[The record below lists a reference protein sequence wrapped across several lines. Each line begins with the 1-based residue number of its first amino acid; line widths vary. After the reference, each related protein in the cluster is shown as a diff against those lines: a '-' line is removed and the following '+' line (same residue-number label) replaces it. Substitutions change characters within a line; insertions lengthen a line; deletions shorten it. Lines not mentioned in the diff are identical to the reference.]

1 MDWDDY
7 IEFGKKAL
15 HWGSNYRKSIRNY
28 PVRSQLEPGH
38 VYNSIPDL
46 PPENPEKLD
55 DIFEDFKT
63 KIIPGITHWQHPRFF
78 AYFPSNAAPAS
89 VFAEMLANTM
99 GSQCMLWQTS
109 PAATELEE
117 KIIDWLRIGM
127 GLPSG
132 FKGVIQDTASSAT
145 LTAVLTMREKSLD
158 WTGNKTGLS
167 GRSKLRIY
175 ASEEVHSSID
185 RAIWFSGIGEDNLVR
200 IPVHG
205 NLRSMDPE
213 LLKKAIQKD
222 KQDGHMPAGIIA
234 ATGGTSSGSCDNIS
248 VIADIAA
255 KENLYLHVDAA
266 WAGSAMICSEYRYLW
281 QGIEKADSI
290 VFNPHKW
297 LGAQFDC
304 SVQFLKDPSIQKNT
318 LSISPEYLKTK
329 GVDGI
334 TNLSDYTI
342 QLGRRFRS
350 LKLWFL
356 IRSEGMSGLKKVI
369 RNHVKWTENLYD
381 KMKNLSNV
389 EIITPPI
396 LSLFTFRFIKNGS
409 SNIDE
414 INEKILAEINNEGK
428 IYLTPTKVNNNYVIR
443 FTAGTFEME
452 EADIEVAYNCIRE
465 KSESL
470 NK

>member
-15 HWGSNYRKSIRNY
+15 NWGSNYRKSIRQY
-28 PVRSQLEPGH
+28 PVRSSLKPGH
-38 VYNSIPDL
+38 VYNSIPDS
-46 PPENPEKLD
+46 PPEDPESLD
-55 DIFEDFKT
+55 EIFNDFKT
-63 KIIPGITHWQHPRFF
+63 KIVPGITHWQHPRFF

-117 KIIDWLRIGM
+117 KIIEWLRIGM
-127 GLPSG
+127 GLPNG
-132 FKGVIQDTASSAT
+132 FKGIIQDTASSAT
-145 LTAVLTMREKSLD
+145 LTAVLTMREKSLN

-200 IPVHG
+200 IPVQG
-205 NLRSMDPE
+205 DLRSMDPE
-213 LLKKAIQKD
+213 LLKQAIQKD
-222 KQDGHMPAGIIA
+222 KKEGNIPAGIIA
-234 ATGGTSSGSCDNIS
+234 ATGGTSSGSCDSIS
-248 VIADIAA
+248 LIGDIAA

-266 WAGSAMICSEYRYLW
+266 WAGSAMICEEFRSLW
-281 QGIEKADSI
+281 TGIEKADSI

-334 TNLSDYTI
+334 INLSDYTI

-369 RNHVKWTENLYD
+369 RNHVNWTEDFYHKIKKLD
-381 KMKNLSNV
+381 KI
-389 EIITPPI
+389 EIVTPPI
-396 LSLFTFRFIKNGS
+396 LSLFTFRFVKEGVKNLDELNERILS
-409 SNIDE
+409 E
-414 INEKILAEINNEGK
+414 INDEGT
-428 IYLTPTKVNNNYVIR
+428 IYLTPTKVKNKYVIR

-452 EADIEVAYNCIRE
+452 KKDIDVAYQCILQ
-465 KSESL
+465 KTASL
-470 NK
+470 K

>member
-15 HWGSNYRKSIRNY
+15 NWGSNYRKSIRQY
-28 PVRSQLEPGH
+28 PVRSSLKPGH
-38 VYNSIPDL
+38 VYNSIPDS
-46 PPENPEKLD
+46 PPEDPESLD
-55 DIFEDFKT
+55 EIFDDFKT
-63 KIIPGITHWQHPRFF
+63 KIVPGITHWQHPRFF

-117 KIIDWLRIGM
+117 KIIEWLRIGM
-127 GLPSG
+127 GLPNG
-132 FKGVIQDTASSAT
+132 FKGIIQDTASSAT
-145 LTAVLTMREKSLD
+145 LTAVLTMREKSLN

-200 IPVHG
+200 IPVQG
-205 NLRSMDPE
+205 DLRSMDPE
-213 LLKKAIQKD
+213 LLKQAIQKD
-222 KQDGHMPAGIIA
+222 KQEGNIPAGIIA
-234 ATGGTSSGSCDNIS
+234 ATGGTSSGSCDSIS
-248 VIADIAA
+248 LIGDIAA

-266 WAGSAMICSEYRYLW
+266 WAGSAMICEEFRNLW
-281 QGIEKADSI
+281 TGIEKADSI

-334 TNLSDYTI
+334 INLSDYTI

-369 RNHVKWTENLYD
+369 RNHVNWTEDFYHKIKKLD
-381 KMKNLSNV
+381 KI
-389 EIITPPI
+389 EIVTPPI
-396 LSLFTFRFIKNGS
+396 LSLFTFRFVKEGVKNLDELNERILS
-409 SNIDE
+409 E
-414 INEKILAEINNEGK
+414 INDEGT
-428 IYLTPTKVNNNYVIR
+428 IYLTPTKVKNKYVIR

-452 EADIEVAYNCIRE
+452 KKDIDVAYQCILQ
-465 KSESL
+465 KTESL
-470 NK
+470 K

>member
-205 NLRSMDPE
+205 DLRSMDPE

-222 KQDGHMPAGIIA
+222 KQDGYMPAGIIA

-248 VIADIAA
+248 VIADIAT

-389 EIITPPI
+389 EIITSPI

-428 IYLTPTKVNNNYVIR
+428 IYLTPTKVKNNYVIR

>member
-15 HWGSNYRKSIRNY
+15 NWGSNYRKSIRQY
-28 PVRSQLEPGH
+28 PVRSSLKPGH
-38 VYNSIPDL
+38 VYNSIPDS
-46 PPENPEKLD
+46 PPEDPESLD
-55 DIFEDFKT
+55 EIFDDFKT
-63 KIIPGITHWQHPRFF
+63 KIVPGITHWQHPRFF

-117 KIIDWLRIGM
+117 KIIEWLKIGM
-127 GLPSG
+127 GLPNG
-132 FKGVIQDTASSAT
+132 FKGIIQDTASSAT
-145 LTAVLTMREKSLD
+145 LTAVLTMREKSLN

-200 IPVHG
+200 IPVQG
-205 NLRSMDPE
+205 DLRSMDPE
-213 LLKKAIQKD
+213 LLKQAIQKD
-222 KQDGHMPAGIIA
+222 KQEGNIPAGIIA
-234 ATGGTSSGSCDNIS
+234 ATGGTSSGSCDSIS
-248 VIADIAA
+248 LIGDIAA
-255 KENLYLHVDAA
+255 KEKLYLHVDAA
-266 WAGSAMICSEYRYLW
+266 WAGSAMICEEFRSLW
-281 QGIEKADSI
+281 TGIEKADSI

-334 TNLSDYTI
+334 INLSDYTI

-369 RNHVKWTENLYD
+369 RNHVNWTEDFYHKIKKLD
-381 KMKNLSNV
+381 KI
-389 EIITPPI
+389 EIVTPPI
-396 LSLFTFRFIKNGS
+396 LSLFTFRFVKEGVKNLDELNERILS
-409 SNIDE
+409 E
-414 INEKILAEINNEGK
+414 INDEGT
-428 IYLTPTKVNNNYVIR
+428 IYLTPTKVKNKYVIR

-452 EADIEVAYNCIRE
+452 KKDIDVAYQCILDKTE
-465 KSESL
+465 NLK
-470 NK
+470 

>member
-205 NLRSMDPE
+205 DLRSMDPE

-222 KQDGHMPAGIIA
+222 KQDGHVPAGIIA

-248 VIADIAA
+248 VIANIAA
-255 KENLYLHVDAA
+255 KESLYLHVDAA

-369 RNHVKWTENLYD
+369 RNHVKWTENLHD
-381 KMKNLSNV
+381 RMKNLSNV

-428 IYLTPTKVNNNYVIR
+428 IYLTPTKVKNNYVIR

>member
-15 HWGSNYRKSIRNY
+15 NWGSNYRKSIRQY
-28 PVRSQLEPGH
+28 PVRSSLKPGH
-38 VYNSIPDL
+38 VYNSIPDS
-46 PPENPEKLD
+46 PPEDPESLD
-55 DIFEDFKT
+55 EIFDDFKT
-63 KIIPGITHWQHPRFF
+63 KIVPGITHWQHPRFF

-117 KIIDWLRIGM
+117 KIIEWLRIGM
-127 GLPSG
+127 GLPNG
-132 FKGVIQDTASSAT
+132 FKGIIQDTASSAT
-145 LTAVLTMREKSLD
+145 LTAVLTMREKSLN

-200 IPVHG
+200 IPVQG
-205 NLRSMDPE
+205 DLRSMDPE
-213 LLKKAIQKD
+213 LLKQAIQKD
-222 KQDGHMPAGIIA
+222 KQEGNIPAGIIA
-234 ATGGTSSGSCDNIS
+234 ATGGTSSGSCDSIS
-248 VIADIAA
+248 LIGDIAA

-266 WAGSAMICSEYRYLW
+266 WAGSAMICEEFRSLW
-281 QGIEKADSI
+281 TGIEKADSI

-334 TNLSDYTI
+334 INLSDYTI

-369 RNHVKWTENLYD
+369 RNHVNWTEDFYHKIKKLD
-381 KMKNLSNV
+381 KI
-389 EIITPPI
+389 EIVTPPI
-396 LSLFTFRFIKNGS
+396 LSLFTFRFVKEGVKNLDELNERILS
-409 SNIDE
+409 E
-414 INEKILAEINNEGK
+414 INDEGT
-428 IYLTPTKVNNNYVIR
+428 IYLTPTKVKNKYVIR

-452 EADIEVAYNCIRE
+452 KKDIDVAYQCILQ
-465 KSESL
+465 KTESL
-470 NK
+470 K

>member
-205 NLRSMDPE
+205 DLRSMDPE

-248 VIADIAA
+248 VIADIAT

-389 EIITPPI
+389 EIITSPI

-428 IYLTPTKVNNNYVIR
+428 IYLTPTKVKNNYVIR

-452 EADIEVAYNCIRE
+452 EADIEVAYNCILE

>member
-15 HWGSNYRKSIRNY
+15 NWGSNYRKSIRQY
-28 PVRSQLEPGH
+28 PVRSSLKPGH
-38 VYNSIPDL
+38 VYNSIPDS
-46 PPENPEKLD
+46 PPEDPESLD
-55 DIFEDFKT
+55 EIFDDFKT
-63 KIIPGITHWQHPRFF
+63 KIVPGITHWQHPRFF

-127 GLPSG
+127 GLPNG
-132 FKGVIQDTASSAT
+132 FKGIIQDTASSAT
-145 LTAVLTMREKSLD
+145 LTAVLTMREKSLN

-200 IPVHG
+200 IPVQG
-205 NLRSMDPE
+205 DLRSMDPE
-213 LLKKAIQKD
+213 LLKQAIQKD
-222 KQDGHMPAGIIA
+222 KKEGNIPAGIIA
-234 ATGGTSSGSCDNIS
+234 ATGGTSSGSCDSIS
-248 VIADIAA
+248 SIGDIAA

-266 WAGSAMICSEYRYLW
+266 WAGSAMICEEFRNLW
-281 QGIEKADSI
+281 TGIEKADSI

-334 TNLSDYTI
+334 INLSDYTI

-369 RNHVKWTENLYD
+369 RNHVNWTEDFYHKIKKLD
-381 KMKNLSNV
+381 KI
-389 EIITPPI
+389 EIVTPPI
-396 LSLFTFRFIKNGS
+396 LSLFTFRFVKEGVKNLDELNERILS
-409 SNIDE
+409 E
-414 INEKILAEINNEGK
+414 INDEGT
-428 IYLTPTKVNNNYVIR
+428 IYLTPTKVKNKYVIR

-452 EADIEVAYNCIRE
+452 KKDIDVAYQCILQ
-465 KSESL
+465 KTESL
-470 NK
+470 K

>member
-7 IEFGKKAL
+7 IEFGNKAL

-205 NLRSMDPE
+205 DLRSMDPE

-248 VIADIAA
+248 VIADIAT

-281 QGIEKADSI
+281 KGIEKADSI

-369 RNHVKWTENLYD
+369 RNHVKWTENLHD
-381 KMKNLSNV
+381 RMKNLSNV

-428 IYLTPTKVNNNYVIR
+428 IYLTPTKVKNNYVIR

>member
-205 NLRSMDPE
+205 DLRSMDPE

-248 VIADIAA
+248 VIADIAT

-389 EIITPPI
+389 EIITSPI

-428 IYLTPTKVNNNYVIR
+428 IYLTPTKVKNNYVIR

-452 EADIEVAYNCIRE
+452 EKDIEVAYNCIRE

>member
-1 MDWDDY
+1 
-7 IEFGKKAL
+7 
-15 HWGSNYRKSIRNY
+15 
-28 PVRSQLEPGH
+28 
-38 VYNSIPDL
+38 
-46 PPENPEKLD
+46 
-55 DIFEDFKT
+55 
-63 KIIPGITHWQHPRFF
+63 
-78 AYFPSNAAPAS
+78 
-89 VFAEMLANTM
+89 MLANTM

-117 KIIDWLRIGM
+117 KIIEWLRIGM
-127 GLPSG
+127 GLPNG

-145 LTAVLTMREKSLD
+145 LTAVLTMREKSLN

-200 IPVHG
+200 IPVQG
-205 NLRSMDPE
+205 DLRSMDPE
-213 LLKKAIQKD
+213 VLKQAIQKD
-222 KQDGHMPAGIIA
+222 KKEGNIPAGIIA
-234 ATGGTSSGSCDNIS
+234 ATGGTSSGSCDSIS
-248 VIADIAA
+248 LIGDIAA

-266 WAGSAMICSEYRYLW
+266 WAGSAMICEEFRNLW
-281 QGIEKADSI
+281 TGIEKADSI

-334 TNLSDYTI
+334 INLSDYTI

-369 RNHVKWTENLYD
+369 RNHVNWTEDFYHKIKKLD
-381 KMKNLSNV
+381 KI
-389 EIITPPI
+389 EIITTPI
-396 LSLFTFRFIKNGS
+396 LSLFTFRFVEEGNKNLDDLNERILS
-409 SNIDE
+409 E
-414 INEKILAEINNEGK
+414 INDEGT
-428 IYLTPTKVNNNYVIR
+428 IYLTPTKVKNKYVIR

-452 EADIEVAYNCIRE
+452 KKDIDVAYQCILQ
-465 KSESL
+465 KTESL
-470 NK
+470 K

>member
-205 NLRSMDPE
+205 DLRSMDPE

-248 VIADIAA
+248 VIADIAT

-369 RNHVKWTENLYD
+369 RNHVKWTENLHD
-381 KMKNLSNV
+381 RMKNLSNV

-428 IYLTPTKVNNNYVIR
+428 IYLTPTKVKNNYVIR

-452 EADIEVAYNCIRE
+452 EADIEVAYNCILE

>member
-15 HWGSNYRKSIRNY
+15 QWGSNYRKSLRNY

-38 VYNSIPDL
+38 VFNSIPDL

-63 KIIPGITHWQHPRFF
+63 KIVPGITHWQHPRFF

-132 FKGVIQDTASSAT
+132 FKGIIQDTASSAT

-200 IPVHG
+200 IPIHG
-205 NLRSMDPE
+205 DLRSMDHS

-222 KQDGHMPAGIIA
+222 KQDGHIPAGIIA

-318 LSISPEYLKTK
+318 LSITPEYLKTK

-369 RNHVKWTENLYD
+369 RNHVKWTENLHE

-389 EIITPPI
+389 EIITSPI
-396 LSLFTFRFIKNGS
+396 LSLFTFRFIKNGL

-428 IYLTPTKVNNNYVIR
+428 IYLTPTKVKNNYVIR

-452 EADIEVAYNCIRE
+452 EADIEEAYNCIRE
-465 KSESL
+465 KSDSL

>member
-15 HWGSNYRKSIRNY
+15 RWGSSYRKSIRNF
-28 PVRSQLEPGH
+28 PVRSQLKPGH
-38 VYNSIPDL
+38 VYNSIPNL
-46 PPENPEKLD
+46 PPENPEQLD

-63 KIIPGITHWQHPRFF
+63 KIVPGITHWQHPRFF

-89 VFAEMLANTM
+89 VFAEMLVNTM

-127 GLPSG
+127 GLPEG
-132 FKGVIQDTASSAT
+132 FKGIIQDTASSAT

-248 VIADIAA
+248 VIGDIAA

-281 QGIEKADSI
+281 SGVEKADSI

-304 SVQFLKDPSIQKNT
+304 SVQFLKDPSVQKNT

-369 RNHVKWTENLYD
+369 RNHIKWTEDLHH
-381 KMKNLSNV
+381 KMKSLSNI
-389 EIITPPI
+389 EIVTSPI
-396 LSLFTFRFIKNGS
+396 LSLFTFRFIKEGS
-409 SNIDE
+409 SNFDE
-414 INEKILAEINNEGK
+414 INEKILAEINDEGK
-428 IYLTPTKVNNNYVIR
+428 IYLTPTKVKNNYVIR

>member
-200 IPVHG
+200 IPVYG
-205 NLRSMDPE
+205 DLRSMDPE

-369 RNHVKWTENLYD
+369 RNHVKWTENLHD
-381 KMKNLSNV
+381 KMKSLSNV
-389 EIITPPI
+389 EIVTSPI

-428 IYLTPTKVNNNYVIR
+428 IYLTPTKVKNNYVIR

>member
-15 HWGSNYRKSIRNY
+15 NWGSNYRKSIRQY
-28 PVRSQLEPGH
+28 PVRSSLKPGH
-38 VYNSIPDL
+38 VYNSIPDS
-46 PPENPEKLD
+46 PPEDPESLD
-55 DIFEDFKT
+55 EIFDDFKT
-63 KIIPGITHWQHPRFF
+63 KIVPGITHWQHPRFF

-89 VFAEMLANTM
+89 VFAEMLANIM

-127 GLPSG
+127 GLPNG
-132 FKGVIQDTASSAT
+132 FKGIIQDTASSAT
-145 LTAVLTMREKSLD
+145 LTAVLTMREKSLN

-200 IPVHG
+200 IPVQG
-205 NLRSMDPE
+205 DLRSMDPE
-213 LLKKAIQKD
+213 LLKQAIQKD
-222 KQDGHMPAGIIA
+222 KQEGNIPAGIIA
-234 ATGGTSSGSCDNIS
+234 ATGGTSSGSCDSIS
-248 VIADIAA
+248 LIGDIAA

-266 WAGSAMICSEYRYLW
+266 WAGSAMICEEFRSLW
-281 QGIEKADSI
+281 TGIEKADSI

-334 TNLSDYTI
+334 INLSDYTI

-369 RNHVKWTENLYD
+369 RNHVNWTEDFYHKIKKLD
-381 KMKNLSNV
+381 KI
-389 EIITPPI
+389 EIVTPPI
-396 LSLFTFRFIKNGS
+396 LSLFTFRFVKEGVKNLDELNERILS
-409 SNIDE
+409 E
-414 INEKILAEINNEGK
+414 INDEGT
-428 IYLTPTKVNNNYVIR
+428 IYLTPTKVKNKYVIR

-452 EADIEVAYNCIRE
+452 KKDIDAAYQCILD
-465 KSESL
+465 KTESL
-470 NK
+470 K